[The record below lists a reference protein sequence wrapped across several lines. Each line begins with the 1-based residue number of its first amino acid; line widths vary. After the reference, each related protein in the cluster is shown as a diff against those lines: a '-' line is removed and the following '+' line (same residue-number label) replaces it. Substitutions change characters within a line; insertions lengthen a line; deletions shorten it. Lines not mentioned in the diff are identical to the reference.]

1 MNEKKNNDELGARHC
16 FLPISLT
23 TKDDNK
29 PLARHHFLVF
39 FPSIANNDDKSKAH
53 CCWVFFLVLTQDD
66 NEPPTCHHLF
76 VFCSLILEDDNK
88 PMFIVIFFSF
98 FFCAPKE
105 DNEKLTLIIINFLF
119 YFCAPRKDEDKLA
132 FIIVFFFFVSLHLQ
146 CHNPT
151 FWKSV
156 TMTLTL
162 PKWGLGSPPGLLK
175 LQSLIAGVKTP
186 RLDTFFMPLESY

>member
-1 MNEKKNNDELGARHC
+1 LSFAANEKKGKNNEFLVRHHLLVVNEKKNNDELGARHC

-88 PMFIVIFFSF
+88 PMFIVIFFS
-98 FFCAPKE
+98 
-105 DNEKLTLIIINFLF
+105 L
-119 YFCAPRKDEDKLA
+119 
-132 FIIVFFFFVSLHLQ
+132 FFVHLKK
-146 CHNPT
+146 T
-151 FWKSV
+151 TKS
-156 TMTLTL
+156 
-162 PKWGLGSPPGLLK
+162 
-175 LQSLIAGVKTP
+175 
-186 RLDTFFMPLESY
+186 